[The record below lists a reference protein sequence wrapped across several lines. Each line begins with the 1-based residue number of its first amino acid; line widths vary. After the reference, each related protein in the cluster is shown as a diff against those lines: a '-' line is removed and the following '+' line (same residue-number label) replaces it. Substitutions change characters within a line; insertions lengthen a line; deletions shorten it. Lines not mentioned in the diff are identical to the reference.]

1 MSAPAP
7 RSLLQIRNNTAA
19 ILAPRSLPQIKN
31 NLPLSLAPHRPPQ
44 MKNNTAAIRMSAI
57 MDVKSFN
64 ITVNSQKQY

>member
-1 MSAPAP
+1 MSKSKPKAC
-7 RSLLQIRNNTAA
+7 RSLSP
-19 ILAPRSLPQIKN
+19 APRSLPQIKN